1 MLPRTRHDTLP
12 TKKREHFAL
21 HLFCRIAILPFPA
34 SGDPRQEF
42 ANGKLTNDGNK
53 VAAYSSRYPANKKRE
68 SECSAFVLPY
78 CDIAVSRKREPSAR
92 ICQWQI
98 DERRQQCCRVLVT
111 IPLPTK
117 KREHFALSF
126 LLAGETRFE
135 HATYGFGDR
144 YSTVEPLPYQACSFY
159 NNSKR
164 KSRIFNC
171 FLNFKQKIYR

>member
-1 MLPRTRHDTLP
+1 MYCDIAEGKLTNDGNNVAAYSSRYPCQQ
-12 TKKREHFAL
+12 KRESNAL

-34 SGDPRQEF
+34 CGNPRQEF
-42 ANGKLTNDGNK
+42 ALGKLTNDGNN
-53 VAAYSSRYPANKKRE
+53 VAAYSSRYP
-68 SECSAFVLPY
+68 
-78 CDIAVSRKREPSAR
+78 
-92 ICQWQI
+92 CQQ
-98 DERRQQCCRVLVT
+98 
-111 IPLPTK
+111 K
-117 KREHFALSF
+117 KREHLLSLF

>member
-1 MLPRTRHDTLP
+1 MLPRTRHDT
-12 TKKREHFAL
+12 
-21 HLFCRIAILPFPA
+21 
-34 SGDPRQEF
+34 
-42 ANGKLTNDGNK
+42 
-53 VAAYSSRYPANKKRE
+53 PANKKERAK
-68 SECSAFVLPY
+68 CSAFILSY

-92 ICQWQI
+92 ICHWQI